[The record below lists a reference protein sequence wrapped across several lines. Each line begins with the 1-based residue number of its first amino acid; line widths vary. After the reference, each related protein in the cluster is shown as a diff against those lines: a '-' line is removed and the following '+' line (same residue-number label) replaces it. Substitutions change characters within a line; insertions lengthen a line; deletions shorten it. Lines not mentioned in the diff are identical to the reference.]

1 MVSLLA
7 KQAGH
12 DRETY
17 IDNELAAASKLNDP
31 KNPFSIA
38 VEDFAKDLNINT
50 ISTFAAAQ
58 QAALGFA
65 QLPDSAS
72 RTFIYTG
79 NMLNT
84 GLTIGPLM
92 SGGVGKSATAHM
104 INSAATAFADRGF
117 K

>member
-1 MVSLLA
+1 MVNLSP
-7 KQAGH
+7 KQVVYH
-12 DRETY
+12 ELKY
-17 IDNELAAASKLNDP
+17 INIYSAAASKLNDP

-65 QLPDSAS
+65 QLPESAS